1 MARLHLSAYEICQP
15 DLFCVNDGARG
26 TMYDWDSYNYMYNVC
41 VHCTC
46 LNNDFILGVGITNQ
60 RETTIVWDKLTGQPL
75 YNAIGIS
82 IHLKLCMWD

>member
-1 MARLHLSAYEICQP
+1 
-15 DLFCVNDGARG
+15 
-26 TMYDWDSYNYMYNVC
+26 MYNVC

-82 IHLKLCMWD
+82 EALHVRLEANS